1 MSLNIYFP
9 YQLSYILFINRER
22 VYFMNLNLTSLISGQ
37 LKFNKTNIEV
47 HCNLVKDISKTLIYI
62 LET

>member
-9 YQLSYILFINRER
+9 YQLSYILFINREIK
-22 VYFMNLNLTSLISGQ
+22 YFMNLNLTSLISGQ

-47 HCNLVKDISKTLIYI
+47 HCNLIKDISQTLIYI
-62 LET
+62 LVS